1 LPDDTFTDR
10 FLEAELVTDE
20 QLFVDDFEGLSAT
33 EADLESSGGS
43 QQSSCVYEGDV
54 LLGKYRVERDP
65 NRRGSNI
72 LVDVKHLELASSLTL
87 KYLAPD
93 ACSDS
98 GYVKRLL
105 LEARSASQVG
115 GEHVACVV
123 DAGRL
128 EFGSPYLVRESL
140 RGPDLAEVSKVHGPL
155 PIVDAVDYIIQACEG
170 VAEAH
175 AMGIVHRNLRPTTL
189 VATRRSDGA
198 SLVKVFDFAATE
210 PIHVDPLTE
219 RAAALAGTS
228 AVMSSL
234 PYMAPE
240 QIREPHE
247 VDARADVYAL
257 GAILHELITG
267 APVFEGENAAAL
279 VAAIAADAP
288 RSMRPLRPDVPSDLD
303 DLVLACL
310 AKNRAV
316 RVSSLA
322 SLVLALRPFASRAL
336 DPSIARVLRLSDAR
350 AEPGLASRPER
361 HEAADVPRHEPWRA
375 LEVLPQPAAQPEWL
389 AQASHSE
396 QNEPSVIPPV
406 ARSSPPPSAATKP
419 ARLAIWATGA
429 GAAAVIAFVLAHH
442 ARSSSAEVTSRAHR
456 AAALQADGWQHTVAA
471 AVPSAKQQIAAA
483 TSSRSTLPSSSSLQV
498 ASGASDTA
506 APAAMPTAVVIP
518 IAPATPLPAASI
530 RRKLASS
537 SSASSA
543 GAVATRRS
551 PRSDRDLFS
560 EPD

>member
-10 FLEAELVTDE
+10 SPEAEVVTDDE
-20 QLFVDDFEGLSAT
+20 LCFDDFEGLLAT
-33 EADLESSGGS
+33 ETDLERSGWSQRSSGVHG
-43 QQSSCVYEGDV
+43 GDV

-65 NRRGSNI
+65 DRRGLNM
-72 LVDVKHLELASSLTL
+72 LVDVKHVELASSLTL

-98 GYVKRLL
+98 EYVKRFL
-105 LEARSASQVG
+105 LEARNASQIS

-140 RGPDLAEVSKVHGPL
+140 RGPDLAEVSKVRGPL
-155 PIVDAVDYIIQACEG
+155 PIVDAVDYVIQACEG

-175 AMGIVHRNLRPTTL
+175 AIGIVHRNLRPTTL
-189 VATRRSDGA
+189 VATRRGDGA
-198 SLVKVFDFAATE
+198 PLVKVFDFAATE

-240 QIREPHE
+240 QIREPHD

-267 APVFEGENAAAL
+267 APVFKGENAAAL

-288 RSMRPLRPDVPSDLD
+288 RSMRQCRLDVPSDLD

-316 RVSSLA
+316 RVPSLA

-350 AEPGLASRPER
+350 AELGPVLRPER
-361 HEAADVPRHEPWRA
+361 HEEAGVPRREPWPAFEVPAQVA
-375 LEVLPQPAAQPEWL
+375 LPPPEWL
-389 AQASHSE
+389 AQAGRPE
-396 QNEPSVIPPV
+396 QHEPSVIPPV
-406 ARSSPPPSAATKP
+406 ACSSPPPSASTKP
-419 ARLAIWATGA
+419 ARLAIWATVA
-429 GAAAVIAFVLAHH
+429 CAAAMVAFAVAHY
-442 ARSSSAEVTSRAHR
+442 ARSSSAAATSRAHD
-456 AAALQADGWQHTVAA
+456 AAAMRANGAA
-471 AVPSAKQQIAAA
+471 AARPQSTPRS
-483 TSSRSTLPSSSSLQV
+483 TSSLPVASRSFDAPAPTLPS
-498 ASGASDTA
+498 TA
-506 APAAMPTAVVIP
+506 AVSAAVARA
-518 IAPATPLPAASI
+518 APLLAASN
-530 RRKLASS
+530 RRKLALPGSS
-537 SSASSA
+537 STAKTA
-543 GAVATRRS
+543 PVAKRS